1 MVVIPNRVRV
11 VMVVSAL
18 ALAAGLLALASLA
31 TPTQAQSSTTE
42 RLPFSQDYLNSCAG
56 ELFHI
61 DGTILTVGHHTI
73 DGNGGQ
79 HFQYVSNTKGTGESL
94 TTGAEYAFKERIH
107 GQQNYFGEF
116 GESYTYYSSFVVT
129 MRRQGS
135 TTPDDDLEVTISIK
149 QTVNANGE
157 LTTEIVKSEF
167 SCK

>member
-1 MVVIPNRVRV
+1 MAVLPIRVRV

-31 TPTQAQSSTTE
+31 TPTQAQSDTTA
-42 RLPFSQDYLNSCAG
+42 RVPFEEDFLNACTG

-61 DGTILTVGHHTI
+61 EGTILTVGHLTT
-73 DGNGGQ
+73 DANGGNHAQ
-79 HFQYVSNTKGTGESL
+79 FVENTWGTGENL
-94 TTGAEYAFKERIH
+94 TTGAEYTYNNRRVHQSNFTGDAF
-107 GQQNYFGEF
+107 
-116 GESYTYYSSFVVT
+116 TYYDSFVVT

-135 TTPDDDLEVTISIK
+135 TTSDDDLKIKIWIK

-157 LTTEIVKSEF
+157 LTTQILNLGEL